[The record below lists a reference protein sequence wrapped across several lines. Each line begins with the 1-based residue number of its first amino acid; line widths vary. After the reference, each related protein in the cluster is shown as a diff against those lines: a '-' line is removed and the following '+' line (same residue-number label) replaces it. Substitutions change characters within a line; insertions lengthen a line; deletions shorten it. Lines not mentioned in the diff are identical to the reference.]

1 MPRIESDG
9 RGFDTHGA
17 YHEKARFNQK
27 DYTHYVVVAR
37 GGVPFIES
45 GWSYPEDA
53 KDQLTN
59 GNLPDGI
66 KAKVVTG
73 IGLKRA
79 GVDPDDNKNW
89 LRGQWW
95 TEGGFEGASRIP
107 TFVGEISNAGF
118 VGGGSTLYAIKIE
131 GVDPTFLDR
140 PFGRQAEEWQKI
152 REWQKTAKHDWF
164 TAKPRKGQN
173 AKTELKR
180 WIKAVNPKEFFAKL
194 NPGDDS
200 HQIFYTVGSDLKVGP
215 GRPGQKFSHGDVEIE
230 TTLHPLEGVSPRTRL
245 GTRVRFIGH
254 SFGYSNPPEKGEE
267 GIVTYMPGY
276 KPKTYLPGPGGGLLY
291 VKWDNLGVM
300 GVSPND
306 VESVMPEGRLNVGS
320 YGSRGKRSG
329 LGDSG
334 KAISEH
340 KIKDHGVE
348 HEQYFQGC
356 GISHS
361 KWDEVASGVGSTPM
375 EAYEDALDSLAQNG
389 WDVESLPQDGEGL
402 SKKSE
407 IPPNE
412 PIGYNPSG
420 YSEDLHH
427 YVCVYVKGL

>member
-1 MPRIESDG
+1 MSRE
-9 RGFDTHGA
+9 A
-17 YHEKARFNQK
+17 KFNQK
-27 DYTHYVVVAR
+27 DYTHYVVVSR
-37 GGVPFIES
+37 SGVPFIES
-45 GWSYPEDA
+45 GWSYVEDA

-59 GNLPDGI
+59 GNLPDGV

-107 TFVGEISNAGF
+107 SFVGEISNAGF
-118 VGGGSTLYAIKIE
+118 VGGGTTLYAIKIE

-152 REWQKTAKHDWF
+152 REWQKHAKHDWF

-245 GTRVRFIGH
+245 GTRVRFVGH
-254 SFGYSNPPEKGEE
+254 SFGYSNPPAKGEE

-291 VKWDNLGVM
+291 VKWDNIGVM

-306 VESVMPEGRLNVGS
+306 VEGVVKK
-320 YGSRGKRSG
+320 RGKG
-329 LGDSG
+329 IATPKTITD
-334 KAISEH
+334 H
-340 KIKDHGVE
+340 KIEDHGVE

-361 KWDEVASGVGSTPM
+361 KWDEVASGVGSSPR
-375 EAYEDALDSLAQNG
+375 EAYEDALDSLSQNN
-389 WDVESLPQDGEGL
+389 WAVDTLPSGGEL
-402 SKKSE
+402 SNKSE
-407 IPPNE
+407 LPEADDDDSP
-412 PIGYNPSG
+412 
-420 YSEDLHH
+420 DALHH